1 MVLIFPREADSGI
14 KGKGRVHRIKLKK
27 KKSLNLTQGPEGISA
42 VKEKS
47 EKVARL
53 RSSLKREKSCWR
65 GRRERKKFAL
75 AQVKHD

>member
-1 MVLIFPREADSGI
+1 MQSPQD
-14 KGKGRVHRIKLKK
+14 LKK
-27 KKSLNLTQGPEGISA
+27 KKRCLNLTQGPEGDSA

-53 RSSLKREKSCWR
+53 RSSLKREKSHWR
-65 GRRERKKFAL
+65 GRRERKKVAL

>member
-1 MVLIFPREADSGI
+1 MVLIIPREADLGI
-14 KGKGRVHRIKLKK
+14 KAKCRVHRIKKK
-27 KKSLNLTQGPEGISA
+27 KKSLNLTQGPEGDGV

-53 RSSLKREKSCWR
+53 RSSLKREKSHWR
-65 GRRERKKFAL
+65 GRRERKKVAL